1 MKFDLI
7 RESVNLISNNIIGH
21 ENIRMRMIQ
30 ASESGTLSHA
40 HIIIGAD
47 GIGKSLVAKEIAIKI
62 LGKKDF
68 RQYVDLIEYKNSKKS
83 IGVDDIRNLI
93 EEINKKPY
101 EGDKKVIIISE
112 GEKITVQAQ
121 NAFLKTIEEP
131 PKGVYIFILC
141 ENSELILDTIK
152 SRCQIHKLNSL
163 KGEEIHKFLNTK
175 YPNLALDEIKMIMD
189 SCDGIPGRAE
199 KFIEDEV
206 FKLLRDTCM
215 KILTSLNEIKESEL
229 LTYEQFLLKYKEQ
242 WEEIL
247 TIMLSYI
254 RDIMIYK
261 DSGREELIINRDKLY
276 EIKEASNMFS
286 FNKLNGI
293 ISVLSETKLNL
304 NNNVNIGLTYD
315 IMLIN
320 MLDA

>member
-1 MKFDLI
+1 MICND
-7 RESVNLISNNIIGH
+7 IIGH
-21 ENIRMRMIQ
+21 EDIRKNMIE
-30 ASESGTLSHA
+30 ASKSGTLSHA
-40 HIIIGAD
+40 HLIIGAD
-47 GIGKSLVAKEIAIKI
+47 GVGKSLVSREVAVKI
-62 LGKKDF
+62 LGKQEI
-68 RQYVDLIEYKNSKKS
+68 RPYVDLIEHKSSKRS
-83 IGVDDIRNLI
+83 IGVDDIRSLI

-163 KGEEIHKFLNTK
+163 KGREISEFLARK
-175 YPNLALDEIKMIMD
+175 YPELTSEQFNTILA

-199 KFIEDEV
+199 RFIEDSI
-206 FKLLRDTCM
+206 FKSLRDMCIKLLTG
-215 KILTSLNEIKESEL
+215 LNDIKESEL
-229 LTYEQFLLKYKEQ
+229 LAYEQFFSKHKEH
-242 WEEIL
+242 WEDVL
-247 TIMLSYI
+247 TIILSYI

-261 DSGREELIINRDKLY
+261 DAGKEELIVNRDKLN
-276 EIKEASNMFS
+276 EIREASMMFS

-293 ISVLSETKLNL
+293 INVLSDTRSSL

-315 IMLIN
+315 IMLLN
-320 MLDA
+320 MLEA